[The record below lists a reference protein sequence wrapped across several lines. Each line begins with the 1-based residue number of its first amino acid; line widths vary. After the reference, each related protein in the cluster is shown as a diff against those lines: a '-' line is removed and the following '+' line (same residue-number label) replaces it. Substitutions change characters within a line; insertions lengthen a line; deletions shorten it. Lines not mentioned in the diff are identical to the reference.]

1 MIPMAISYTGR
12 LSGVLQAVAHRVRF
26 VPDAPRILVLSTLII
41 MGGVFILASCYLSR
55 TIDQATAS
63 DVNNRS
69 FTFTSGGVFNSAL
82 ANVSTALAFSNN
94 AQNFTLC
101 SGSQT
106 ASGTNK
112 FGSCTLTVTDS
123 KYSAGAGPQ
132 INDVI
137 TLDPCDFDSDAN
149 TLTVS
154 KGDVTSI
161 SAAATTATGT
171 GCSTGSSVTADNV
184 KNQSFT
190 FRNGGVFDTAL
201 TNVSTALAFS
211 SNAQQFTLTSA
222 GVTSGTATG
231 TSSVSGGSCR
241 LTVTSSQYRPGP
253 QNGDTIAL
261 TPCIFNSTA
270 NTLTVTNLGI
280 TVTSERGQL

>member
-1 MIPMAISYTGR
+1 MAISYTGR
-12 LSGVLQAVAHRVRF
+12 LSGVLRAVAPRVRF
-26 VPDAPRILVLSTLII
+26 VLDAPRILVLSMLTI

-55 TIDQATAS
+55 TIDQATAD

-69 FTFTSGGVFNSAL
+69 FTFTSGAVFNSAL

-94 AQNFTLC
+94 AQSFTLC

-123 KYSAGAGPQ
+123 KYSADAGPQ

-137 TLDPCDFDSDAN
+137 TLDPCDFDRDAN

-154 KGDVTSI
+154 KGNVTAT

-171 GCSTGSSVTADNV
+171 GCSTGTSATADNV
-184 KNQSFT
+184 NSQSFT
-190 FRNGGVFDTAL
+190 FTNGGVFDSAL
-201 TNVSTALAFS
+201 NSVQTALAFS
-211 SNAQQFTLTSA
+211 NQAQQFTLTSV
-222 GVTSGTATG
+222 GTVSETATG
-231 TSSVSGGSCR
+231 TSSVSGGSCSLTVTTSSYSAGPQKGATITLNPCTYNSTTNTLG
-241 LTVTSSQYRPGP
+241 LTVTSA
-253 QNGDTIAL
+253 T
-261 TPCIFNSTA
+261 
-270 NTLTVTNLGI
+270 
-280 TVTSERGQL
+280 GQIVQ